1 MRKGTH
7 TLYIAAI
14 FYIRVHYVAEHAV
27 SMLELVNFLQ
37 FHSSFVRQRYR
48 VSTRVILKDNPSF

>member
-37 FHSSFVRQRYR
+37 FPFVFCQAKIRSIHPGYF
-48 VSTRVILKDNPSF
+48 KG